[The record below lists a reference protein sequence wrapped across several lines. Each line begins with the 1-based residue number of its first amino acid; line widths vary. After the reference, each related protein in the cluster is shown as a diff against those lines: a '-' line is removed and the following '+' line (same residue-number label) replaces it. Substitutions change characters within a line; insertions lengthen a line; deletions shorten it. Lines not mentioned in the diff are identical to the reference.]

1 MISGYIKEKRFKVLK
16 NPLARKIPNKLVW
29 VDVLSPTKEEL
40 KTISSLYKIDYSDL
54 WLSMDESERPRIE
67 SEKGYSF
74 IIFNVPL
81 YKRHVY
87 TATLGI
93 YIKGN
98 TVITIHRN
106 MLKSITEIKGNIF
119 KLDIQDTSFLVHN
132 ILRSVVRNFDSSLDK
147 IEDFIDIIETD
158 VLKKIEKD
166 YTDIVFP
173 IKRTLIYFRKAIKY
187 NTEVLKALHNG
198 AIFKTQGDLFEDLYE
213 DARQLVDEEMISRER
228 ITEIVNTNYNTLSN
242 ELNKV
247 MKSFTVITT
256 LIMLPTFITG
266 LYGMNFQFMPELK
279 WKFGYLF
286 ALCLMLTSVTLMLIF
301 FKKKKWL

>member
-1 MISGYIKEKRFKVLK
+1 MISGYVKDKKFRVLNK
-16 NPLARKIPNKLVW
+16 PLAKRNSKKLVW
-29 VDVLSPTKEEL
+29 IDVLSPTKENL
-40 KTISSLYKIDYSDL
+40 KDISALYKIDYSDL

-87 TATLGI
+87 TATLGV
-93 YIKGN
+93 YVKGN

-106 MLKSITEIKGNIF
+106 MLKSVSELKGGIIKSTIP
-119 KLDIQDTSFLVHN
+119 DAATLVHN
-132 ILRSVVRNFDSSLDK
+132 VLQSVVKNFDSSLDK
-147 IEDFIDIIETD
+147 VEDFIDIIETD

-198 AIFKTQGDLFEDLYE
+198 AIFKQGDVFEDLYE
-213 DARQLVDEEMISRER
+213 DARQLIDEEMISRER

-247 MKSFTVITT
+247 MKSFTVIAT
-256 LIMLPTFITG
+256 LILLPTFITG
-266 LYGMNFQFMPELK
+266 LYGMNFKYMPELE
-279 WKFGYLF
+279 WKYGYIF
-286 ALCLMLTSVTLMLIF
+286 ALGVMLVSVVSMLLF